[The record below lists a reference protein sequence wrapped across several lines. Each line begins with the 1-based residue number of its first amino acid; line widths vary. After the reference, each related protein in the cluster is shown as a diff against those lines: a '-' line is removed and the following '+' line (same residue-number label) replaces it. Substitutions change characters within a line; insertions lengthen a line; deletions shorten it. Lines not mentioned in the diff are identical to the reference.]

1 MESLQLS
8 SNQKRLEKILDAFL
22 FCCYTGLRFSDFVSL
37 KTDELITQDGKTW
50 ISKYMLKTSITLDQE
65 SRVLSLYKD
74 GMAIKE
80 IMKETDIKSEQTIYR
95 ILDSNGVPRRP
106 KVNGVKRILVMI
118 EEDVAAIL
126 DKEQSVS
133 LYVNE
138 AIRYYHGNRH

>member
-1 MESLQLS
+1 MA
-8 SNQKRLEKILDAFL
+8 R
-22 FCCYTGLRFSDFVSL
+22 RR
-37 KTDELITQDGKTW
+37 
-50 ISKYMLKTSITLDQE
+50 SITLDQE

-80 IMKETDIKSEQTIYR
+80 IIRETGVRSEQTIYR

-106 KVNGVKRILVMI
+106 KVRGVRKIFVTI
-118 EEDVAAIL
+118 EEDVASIL

>member
-1 MESLQLS
+1 MA
-8 SNQKRLEKILDAFL
+8 R
-22 FCCYTGLRFSDFVSL
+22 RR
-37 KTDELITQDGKTW
+37 
-50 ISKYMLKTSITLDQE
+50 SITLDQE
-65 SRVLSLYKD
+65 SRVLSLYKA

-80 IMKETDIKSEQTIYR
+80 IMKETNIKSEQTIYR
-95 ILDSNGVPRRP
+95 ILDSNDVPRRP
-106 KVNGVKRILVMI
+106 KVRGVRKIFVTI

>member
-1 MESLQLS
+1 MA
-8 SNQKRLEKILDAFL
+8 RRR
-22 FCCYTGLRFSDFVSL
+22 C
-37 KTDELITQDGKTW
+37 
-50 ISKYMLKTSITLDQE
+50 ITLDQE
-65 SRVLSLYKD
+65 SRVLYLYKD

-80 IMKETDIKSEQTIYR
+80 IMGKTDIRSEQTIYR

-106 KVNGVKRILVMI
+106 KVRGVKKILVKI

-126 DKEQSVS
+126 DREQSVS

>member
-1 MESLQLS
+1 MA
-8 SNQKRLEKILDAFL
+8 R
-22 FCCYTGLRFSDFVSL
+22 RR
-37 KTDELITQDGKTW
+37 
-50 ISKYMLKTSITLDQE
+50 SITLDQE

-74 GMAIKE
+74 GMAVKE
-80 IMKETDIKSEQTIYR
+80 IIRETGVRSEQTIYR

-106 KVNGVKRILVMI
+106 KVRGVRKIFVTI

-138 AIRYYHGNRH
+138 AIRFYHGNRH

>member
-1 MESLQLS
+1 MICVNKCDSGTKCFVKAEHFVL
-8 SNQKRLEKILDAFL
+8 RLIIRE
-22 FCCYTGLRFSDFVSL
+22 TGVR
-37 KTDELITQDGKTW
+37 
-50 ISKYMLKTSITLDQE
+50 
-65 SRVLSLYKD
+65 
-74 GMAIKE
+74 
-80 IMKETDIKSEQTIYR
+80 SEQTIYR

-138 AIRYYHGNRH
+138 AIRYYHDNRR

>member
-1 MESLQLS
+1 MA
-8 SNQKRLEKILDAFL
+8 R
-22 FCCYTGLRFSDFVSL
+22 RR
-37 KTDELITQDGKTW
+37 
-50 ISKYMLKTSITLDQE
+50 SITLDQE

-74 GMAIKE
+74 GIAIKE
-80 IMKETDIKSEQTIYR
+80 IIRETGVRSEQTIYR

-106 KVNGVKRILVMI
+106 KVRGVRKIFVTI

-138 AIRYYHGNRH
+138 AIRFYHGSRHNRL

>member
-1 MESLQLS
+1 MG
-8 SNQKRLEKILDAFL
+8 R
-22 FCCYTGLRFSDFVSL
+22 GR
-37 KTDELITQDGKTW
+37 
-50 ISKYMLKTSITLDQE
+50 SITLDQE
-65 SRVLSLYKD
+65 FRVLSLYKD

-80 IMKETDIKSEQTIYR
+80 IIRETGVRSEQTIYR

-106 KVNGVKRILVMI
+106 KVRGVRKIFVTI

-138 AIRYYHGNRH
+138 AIRFYHSNRH

>member
-1 MESLQLS
+1 MG
-8 SNQKRLEKILDAFL
+8 R
-22 FCCYTGLRFSDFVSL
+22 GR
-37 KTDELITQDGKTW
+37 
-50 ISKYMLKTSITLDQE
+50 SITLDQE

-80 IMKETDIKSEQTIYR
+80 IIRETGVRSEQTIYR
-95 ILDSNGVPRRP
+95 ILDSNDVPRRP
-106 KVNGVKRILVMI
+106 KVRGVRKIFVTI

-138 AIRYYHGNRH
+138 AIRFYHSNRH

>member
-1 MESLQLS
+1 MA
-8 SNQKRLEKILDAFL
+8 R
-22 FCCYTGLRFSDFVSL
+22 GR
-37 KTDELITQDGKTW
+37 
-50 ISKYMLKTSITLDQE
+50 SITLDQE

-80 IMKETDIKSEQTIYR
+80 IIRETGVRSEQTIYR

-106 KVNGVKRILVMI
+106 KVRGVRKIFVTI

-126 DKEQSVS
+126 NKEQSVS

-138 AIRYYHGNRH
+138 AIRFYHSNRH

>member
-1 MESLQLS
+1 MA
-8 SNQKRLEKILDAFL
+8 R
-22 FCCYTGLRFSDFVSL
+22 GR
-37 KTDELITQDGKTW
+37 
-50 ISKYMLKTSITLDQE
+50 SITLDQE

-74 GMAIKE
+74 GIAIKE
-80 IMKETDIKSEQTIYR
+80 IIRETGVRSEQTIYR

-106 KVNGVKRILVMI
+106 KVRGVRKIFVTI

-138 AIRYYHGNRH
+138 AIRYYHDNRC

>member
-1 MESLQLS
+1 MA
-8 SNQKRLEKILDAFL
+8 R
-22 FCCYTGLRFSDFVSL
+22 RR
-37 KTDELITQDGKTW
+37 
-50 ISKYMLKTSITLDQE
+50 SITLDQE

-80 IMKETDIKSEQTIYR
+80 IIRETGVRSEQTIYR
-95 ILDSNGVPRRP
+95 ILDSNDVPRRP
-106 KVNGVKRILVMI
+106 KVRGVRKIFVTI

>member
-1 MESLQLS
+1 MA
-8 SNQKRLEKILDAFL
+8 R
-22 FCCYTGLRFSDFVSL
+22 RR
-37 KTDELITQDGKTW
+37 
-50 ISKYMLKTSITLDQE
+50 SITLDQE

-74 GMAIKE
+74 GIAIKE
-80 IMKETDIKSEQTIYR
+80 IIRETGVRSEQTIYR
-95 ILDSNGVPRRP
+95 ILDSNDVPRRP
-106 KVNGVKRILVMI
+106 KVRGVRKIFVTI

>member
-1 MESLQLS
+1 M
-8 SNQKRLEKILDAFL
+8 RLA
-22 FCCYTGLRFSDFVSL
+22 
-37 KTDELITQDGKTW
+37 
-50 ISKYMLKTSITLDQE
+50 KYAIACPQ

-74 GMAIKE
+74 GIAIKE

-95 ILDSNGVPRRP
+95 ILDSNDVPRRP
-106 KVNGVKRILVMI
+106 KVRGVRKIFVTI
-118 EEDVAAIL
+118 EEDVADIL